1 VKKVLIA
8 ATLLLMIVGVVLV
21 PLPIEP
27 TSRIVSSIFI
37 ARNNEEVFNYVTTP
51 ANWPKW
57 HPSSL
62 AVSGATDHSLMTD
75 ELVTENYKVAGHTG
89 TAVWTVVERS
99 APNSWTITANIGN
112 RNAGQVRYDLSP
124 ENGGTRFT
132 REFLYHP
139 RSLLTMALDRFSIR
153 AQIEAESAQAVQQL
167 KEVLEGRVPTLKN

>member
-8 ATLLLMIVGVVLV
+8 ATALVVIAGVMLV

-37 ARNNEEVFNYVTTP
+37 ARDNEDVFDYVTTP

-62 AVSGATDHSLMTD
+62 AVSGTTDHSLKT
-75 ELVTENYKVAGHTG
+75 EERVTESYKVAGHSG

-112 RNAGQVRYDLSP
+112 RNAGQVRYQLSP

-139 RSLLTMALDRFSIR
+139 RSLLTMALDRVSIR
-153 AQIEAESAQAVQQL
+153 AQIEAESAQALKQL
-167 KEVLEGRVPTLKN
+167 KQVLESQL